1 VTRAAFAFALALALS
16 APVAAGSPA
25 TKHVRGIVGTGLPT
39 TGGTMT
45 GPLLLPDGTDA
56 NPSLGFSSDVDTG
69 LRLVSA
75 GQLGVVVMG
84 AQSFFLT
91 ASTITAYDKMDLLS
105 NYIHS
110 SDGILELGGNVTSAR
125 GNGTGAVGTAGNLE
139 VQGALQVAGTVAKY
153 TTKGA
158 ATWVKTKTE
167 SVTFAND
174 ASKVTAG
181 SIIVD
186 GAMIMGV
193 SGRVTT
199 TLEGCTAVDVGDG
212 ADADLFANDV
222 ALAAGSTFTN
232 ADATAAF
239 STIANGDRPSD
250 RNAEITVTAVTGNC
264 TAGVVALTVHYIDVT
279 AATAN

>member
-1 VTRAAFAFALALALS
+1 MTRAAFAFALALALS

-45 GPLLLPDGTDA
+45 GNL
-56 NPSLGFSSDVDTG
+56 SLGANHLELWDSGEYIYSSANNTLNFVAGGGNSLTIGTAKVTFSISLD
-69 LRLVSA
+69 
-75 GQLGVVVMG
+75 MG
-84 AQSFFLT
+84 ALH
-91 ASTITAYDKMDLLS
+91 AY
-105 NYIHS
+105 S
-110 SDGILELGGNVTSAR
+110 SSGILELGGNVTSAR
-125 GNGTGAVGTAGNLE
+125 GNGTGAVGTSGNLE
-139 VQGALQVAGTVAKY
+139 VQGALQVAGTMAKY

-158 ATWVKTKTE
+158 ATWVRTQTD

-174 ASKVTAG
+174 ASKTATG
-181 SIIVD
+181 IIVD
-186 GAMIMGV
+186 GAFMVGT

-199 TLEGCTAVDVGDG
+199 SLAGCTSVHVGRAADTDMFKANLAV
-212 ADADLFANDV
+212 
-222 ALAAGSTFTN
+222 AAGSTFTN

-239 STIANGDRPSD
+239 STMPSGAFPSTAAQ
-250 RNAEITVTAVTGNC
+250 NIVVTAVGGNC